1 MKKELGQTIKKLR
14 ILAGLTQEQL
24 AQKVGVTKANVSK
37 YEAGAH
43 APEMERLARL
53 ADVLG
58 VSVSELM
65 RLAERGGNFNEGPDI
80 EGTVPLIDWVQA
92 GQWREMAERDQ
103 SLEVERV
110 ATTWRTRRYTFALR
124 VQGDSMEPRF
134 PDGCIIIVEPDED
147 AMIGSFVIARQNGSE
162 ATFKQLIQDGGKRFL
177 KPLNPRYPIMEL
189 QPDAVICGVVK
200 RVEMDV

>member
-1 MKKELGQTIKKLR
+1 
-14 ILAGLTQEQL
+14 
-24 AQKVGVTKANVSK
+24 
-37 YEAGAH
+37 
-43 APEMERLARL
+43 MERSVLL

-65 RLAERGGNFNEGPDI
+65 RLAERGGNVDEGPDI

-92 GQWREMAERDQ
+92 GQWKEMAERDQ

-147 AMIGSFVIARQNGSE
+147 AMIGAFVIARQNGTE
-162 ATFKQLIQDGGKRFL
+162 ATFKQLVQDGGKRFL